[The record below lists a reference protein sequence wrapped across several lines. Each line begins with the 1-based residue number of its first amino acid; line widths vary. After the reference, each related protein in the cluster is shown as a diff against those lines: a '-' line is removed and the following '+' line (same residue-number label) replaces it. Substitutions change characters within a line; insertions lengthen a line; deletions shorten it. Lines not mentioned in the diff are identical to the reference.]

1 MEWLNLEDSVNALS
15 LLGAAVI
22 VVLTI
27 AIAGKYIKQ
36 MKDDKA
42 EGELAGY
49 DWDGIDEFKNDL
61 PIGWAAMYTILI
73 VWGFWYWFVGYPLN
87 AYSQIGEW
95 NEEVKEYQ
103 SKFESKWAN
112 ADKQTLVD
120 MGQSIFLVQCAP
132 CHGETAEGMG
142 GKAQNLLK
150 WGKEEHI
157 IKTVEQG
164 AQGMGFPAPM
174 PPMMTDAESAKK
186 AAAYIMAN
194 FSVEKKTKYTDL
206 VAEGKDVYESVCAA
220 CHGMDG
226 NGIEMVGPSL
236 ANLVGTVLEK
246 GKKDKIGYMPS
257 FKNRF
262 TEVQTKALSEY
273 VYSLK

>member
-1 MEWLNLEDSVNALS
+1 MEWLNLDDSVNALS
-15 LLGAAVI
+15 LLGAVVI

-27 AIAGKYIKQ
+27 AIVGKYIKQ

-61 PIGWAAMYTILI
+61 PVGWAATYAVLI

-103 SKFESKWAN
+103 AKFESKWAN
-112 ADKQTLVD
+112 ADKQTLID

-142 GKAQNLLK
+142 GKAQNLVT
-150 WGKEEHI
+150 WGKEDHI
-157 IKTVEQG
+157 VKTVANG
-164 AQGMGFPAPM
+164 AQGMGYAAPM
-174 PPMMTDAESAKK
+174 PPMMTDADGAKK
-186 AAAYIMAN
+186 AAAYIMAE
-194 FSVEKKTKYTDL
+194 FSPAKTTKYPDL
-206 VAEGKDVYESVCAA
+206 VAEGKAVYETVCAA

-226 NGIEMVGPSL
+226 NGIQMVGPSL
-236 ANLVGTVLEK
+236 VDLVGDVLVN
-246 GKKDKIGYMPS
+246 GKKDSIGYMPP

-262 TEVQTKALSEY
+262 TDVQEKALGEY
-273 VYSLK
+273 IYSLR